1 MNPVVSN
8 ASPLINLARI
18 QRFNL
23 LKQFYGRVTI
33 PMAVY
38 DEVMIQGQERDGSRE
53 VRNAAWILRTAPT
66 DELAVSALAAQ
77 LDRGE
82 ASAIILAR
90 ELNAELLLI
99 DEIHGRRVA
108 EKLGVKITGTLGI
121 LARAKREGLI
131 PNVRDEIARLQ
142 SQGTWIH
149 PKLSRDILEL
159 VGEIA

>member
-1 MNPVVSN
+1 VNPVVSN

>member
-18 QRFNL
+18 ERFDL
-23 LKQFYGRVTI
+23 LKQFYGHVII
-33 PMAVY
+33 PTAVY
-38 DEVMIQGQERDGSRE
+38 DEVVIYGQERDGSRD
-53 VRNAAWILRTAPT
+53 VRNAVWITRSTPT
-66 DELAVSALAAQ
+66 DDLAVSALAAQ

-99 DEIHGRRVA
+99 DEIRGRRVA

-131 PNVRDEIARLQ
+131 PNLRDELAELQ
-142 SQGTWIH
+142 SRGTWIH

>member
-18 QRFNL
+18 QRFDL

-33 PMAVY
+33 PTAVY
-38 DEVMIQGQERDGSRE
+38 DEVVIHGRERDGSRD
-53 VRNAAWILRTAPT
+53 VRNAAWILRAAPT

-90 ELNAELLLI
+90 ELDAELLLI
-99 DEIHGRRVA
+99 DEIRGRRVA
-108 EKLGVKITGTLGI
+108 ERLGVKITGTLGI

-149 PKLSRDILEL
+149 PKLREDILEL
-159 VGEIA
+159 VGETA

>member
-18 QRFNL
+18 QRFDL

-33 PMAVY
+33 PTAVY
-38 DEVMIQGQERDGSRE
+38 EEVVVYGQERDGSRD
-53 VRNAAWILRTAPT
+53 VRNATWIDRASPA
-66 DELAVSALAAQ
+66 DDLAVSALSAQ

-99 DEIHGRRVA
+99 DEIRGRRVA
-108 EKLGVKITGTLGI
+108 EKLGVKVTGTLGI
-121 LARAKREGLI
+121 LTRAKREGLI
-131 PNVRDEIARLQ
+131 PNLRDEITRLQ

>member
-1 MNPVVSN
+1 MNLVVSN

-18 QRFNL
+18 QRFDL
-23 LKQFYGRVTI
+23 LKQFYGNVTI
-33 PMAVY
+33 PAAVY
-38 DEVMIQGQERDGSRE
+38 DEVVIQGQERDGSRD
-53 VRNAAWILRTAPT
+53 VRSAAWILKATPA
-66 DELAVSALAAQ
+66 DDLAVSALAAQ

-90 ELNAELLLI
+90 ELDAELLLI
-99 DEIHGRRVA
+99 DEIRGRRVA

-149 PKLSRDILEL
+149 PKLSRDLLEL